1 MKKDKDA
8 MNRWSEADEA
18 TLVHTLASEKAKSNW
33 GDNGPKKVAWTACEV
48 ALLGSEKTS
57 GGSPKTLQSIKNRW
71 QRIKQEFE
79 IVKELRGL
87 SGFGW
92 DDAKNTVTATDE
104 VWEAYLAPESH
115 KRARPFR
122 NKKRFLLY
130 DNIAE
135 LVDSTQATGAN
146 AIRFG
151 QTPGSSRARAPTP
164 PPSFPIDLV
173 LLDQSKGK
181 NESYGGVGVPLSRR
195 GVTDALALNQA
206 IAPGHAPKEPGA
218 SFFDGDKYDTSE
230 DEDLV
235 KTLASPE
242 PPKRKRS
249 KNVDPKTKDK
259 KQRVTASEGMSN
271 VSSSMRNVADSVHAA
286 ATAKLNTPQV
296 FAIKAIEKDEGLTR
310 SELASAVEC
319 VMRDAEFANAY
330 LAVDDAGVRALILR
344 RKLEKFDSH
353 VL

>member
-33 GDNGPKKVAWTACEV
+33 GDNGPKKVVWTACKV
-48 ALLGSEKTS
+48 TLLGSEKTS

-115 KRARPFR
+115 KRVRPFR

-135 LVDSTQATGAN
+135 LVDGTRATGAN

-164 PPSFPIDLV
+164 PPSFPIDPV
-173 LLDQSKGK
+173 LLDQSKGE
-181 NESYGGVGVPLSRR
+181 NESYGG
-195 GVTDALALNQA
+195 A

-249 KNVDPKTKDK
+249 RNVDPKTKDK
-259 KQRVTASEGMSN
+259 KQRVTAGEGMSN

-310 SELASAVEC
+310 SKLASAVEC

-344 RKLEKFDSH
+344 HKLEKFDSR

>member
-87 SGFGW
+87 SGFWLGRC
-92 DDAKNTVTATDE
+92 E
-104 VWEAYLAPESH
+104 EHCHGHRRSMGGPESH

-135 LVDSTQATGAN
+135 LVDGTRATGAN

-164 PPSFPIDLV
+164 PPSFPIDPV
-173 LLDQSKGK
+173 LLDQSKGE

-259 KQRVTASEGMSN
+259 KQRVTAGEGMSN

-344 RKLEKFDSH
+344 RKLEKFDSR